1 MRGKKMEKMDYKKA
15 FPDLY
20 KPKTSP
26 SAVEVPPMIFI
37 MVDGKG
43 NPNDPNGEYPA
54 AVELLYGL
62 SYTIKMN
69 KKGETRPNGY
79 FEYVVPPLEGLWS
92 LDDSADFKNKE
103 KFLWTSMIRQPEF
116 VTAEVF
122 AEACRMVEAKK
133 NLDSAKARLETF
145 SEGLCV
151 QCMHIGP
158 FDDEPATLERMD
170 AFIRENGFVHDF
182 AGRRH
187 HEIYL
192 SDPRK
197 TDPGKMKTI
206 LRVPVKKA

>member
-1 MRGKKMEKMDYKKA
+1 MEKVDYKKA

-20 KPKTSP
+20 KPKNQLS
-26 SAVEVPPMIFI
+26 VVDVPTMTFI
-37 MVDGKG
+37 MIDGKG
-43 NPNDPNGEYPA
+43 NPNDANGEYPA

-62 SYTIKMN
+62 SYTINMN
-69 KKGETRPNGY
+69 KKGDGRPDGY
-79 FEYVVPPLEGLWS
+79 FEYVVPSLEGLWS
-92 LDDSADFKNKE
+92 LDEGVDFKNKE

-116 VTAEVF
+116 VTAKVF
-122 AEACRMVEAKK
+122 AGACCMVKEKK
-133 NLDSAKARLETF
+133 KQDTSKARLELF

-158 FDDEPATLERMD
+158 FDEEPATLERMD
-170 AFIRENGFVHDF
+170 QFITENGFVHDF

-197 TDPGKMKTI
+197 TDPSKMKTI

>member
-1 MRGKKMEKMDYKKA
+1 M
-15 FPDLY
+15 
-20 KPKTSP
+20 T
-26 SAVEVPPMIFI
+26 FI

-43 NPNDPNGEYPA
+43 NPNDSDGEYPA

-69 KKGETRPNGY
+69 KKGESRPQGY

-92 LDDSADFKNKE
+92 LDEGVDFKNKE

-122 AEACRMVEAKK
+122 AGACRMVEEKK
-133 NLDSAKARLETF
+133 KLDTSKARLEIF

-158 FDDEPATLERMD
+158 FDEEPLTLESMD
-170 AFIRENGFVHDF
+170 QFIRENGLTPDLTT
-182 AGRRH
+182 RRH

-206 LRVPVKKA
+206 LRIPVKKA